1 MMTQFVHTITAIIAF
16 FQKRC
21 NCFCEFSEYFP
32 SNGNIFPH
40 LLDFAQIDEKI
51 IVYFSGNLCYTVRA
65 GAGKGR
71 PGLMKIHTLQAFF
84 PRGRR
89 YRALPSGITCLF
101 FMRIFMRRLRKEYLF
116 G

>member
-71 PGLMKIHTLQAFF
+71 PGPNCRTAANQLKTKILQAFCPEKAIQGF
-84 PRGRR
+84 FSARW
-89 YRALPSGITCLF
+89 LPAFHGF
-101 FMRIFMRRLRKEYLF
+101 FTPTH
-116 G
+116 